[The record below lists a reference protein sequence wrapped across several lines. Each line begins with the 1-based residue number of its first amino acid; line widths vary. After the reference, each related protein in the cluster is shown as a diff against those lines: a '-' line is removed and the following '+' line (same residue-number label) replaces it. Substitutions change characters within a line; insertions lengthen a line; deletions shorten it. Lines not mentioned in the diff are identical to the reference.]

1 MRAAARAAARQPH
14 PPAGLPLRVPVPCA
28 CSDGSRK
35 ATSVRYVARA
45 GDTLASV
52 AGSVYAGLT
61 TADWIRDSNGMPE
74 GAALEAGTTLFVR
87 SPCPDPRSSLFF
99 FAYKFF

>member
-14 PPAGLPLRVPVPCA
+14 PPASLPLRVPVPCA
-28 CSDGSRK
+28 YSDGIRK

-52 AGSVYAGLT
+52 AGSVYGGLT
-61 TADWIRDSNGMPE
+61 TTDWIRDSNGMPE
-74 GAALEAGTTLFVR
+74 GAALLDRLPATCCFCCF
-87 SPCPDPRSSLFF
+87 SM
-99 FAYKFF
+99 